1 MLFKSLRITN
11 WRQFHALHLDF
22 HDRLTVLT
30 GANGSG
36 KTTIL
41 NLLSRHFGW
50 QGTLVS
56 TPRRRA
62 GSLVYFPDYW
72 TDDWLKAYSDWLEG
86 KSSTLEEPT
95 LPATPGA
102 PEQVI
107 GEIAYGTG
115 VASQLTVPAT
125 VNAAFQVNFRNQQS
139 IKGIHIPSHRPIYS
153 YQPVQNIPTIPRRR
167 DQTYSTYMSIVQ
179 SRYYGGHHQWT
190 PNYYMK
196 ETLIALAIFG
206 PGNTLVEPD
215 AESLATFEGF
225 QTVLRTVLP
234 PVLGFERLTIRLPEV
249 VLVTKTGDFSL
260 DAASGGVAS
269 LIDLAWQIFMYA
281 PPDTPFVVTIDEPEN
296 HLHPE
301 LQRTVLGTFLKAFP
315 AVQFICATHNPFIV
329 TSVPDSNTYVL
340 RFDEDHRVQSEFLAD
355 IDRTGS
361 SNEILR
367 DVLGLPSSSP
377 TWVEQ
382 ELEEVAAI
390 AAGQD
395 LTPALVEEL
404 QQRLGALGL
413 ARFVPSSLARL
424 AQQQL
429 GR

>member
-1 MLFKSLRITN
+1 
-11 WRQFHALHLDF
+11 
-22 HDRLTVLT
+22 
-30 GANGSG
+30 
-36 KTTIL
+36 
-41 NLLSRHFGW
+41 
-50 QGTLVS
+50 
-56 TPRRRA
+56 
-62 GSLVYFPDYW
+62 
-72 TDDWLKAYSDWLEG
+72 
-86 KSSTLEEPT
+86 
-95 LPATPGA
+95 
-102 PEQVI
+102 
-107 GEIAYGTG
+107 
-115 VASQLTVPAT
+115 
-125 VNAAFQVNFRNQQS
+125 
-139 IKGIHIPSHRPIYS
+139 
-153 YQPVQNIPTIPRRR
+153 
-167 DQTYSTYMSIVQ
+167 
-179 SRYYGGHHQWT
+179 
-190 PNYYMK
+190 MK